1 MILRF
6 HEDLRDYFPESIE
19 LEAATPLDALKLIA
33 VQHPLNGKIKPI
45 PVKIKQLRTYLEV
58 NDPTIVSSD
67 AVFDIVPTGTVP
79 RLIGYSGAGGDNGG
93 LINIIIGIV
102 IIAVAVI
109 TQQYYLATTGAK
121 ALTGAALFAYN
132 AAINIGVGLTISGV
146 MQILAPTPKEQKK
159 DGNLSSRT
167 FGVKSTSEI
176 GTPIQ
181 IVFGTCKVGFHLFSF
196 NVESRNYS
204 GVDDPTDSAYFNGK
218 VDDNLPVY
226 NINKFY
232 GFIQAGDKVRLNQ
245 IDNNVNRTGTEF

>member
-93 LINIIIGIV
+93 LMSIIIGIV

-146 MQILAPTPKEQKK
+146 MQILAPTPKEQK
-159 DGNLSSRT
+159 
-167 FGVKSTSEI
+167 
-176 GTPIQ
+176 
-181 IVFGTCKVGFHLFSF
+181 
-196 NVESRNYS
+196 
-204 GVDDPTDSAYFNGK
+204 
-218 VDDNLPVY
+218 
-226 NINKFY
+226 
-232 GFIQAGDKVRLNQ
+232 
-245 IDNNVNRTGTEF
+245 